1 MLQPDF
7 RRYVV
12 RRHLDFA
19 WLGASKGCCVMTS
32 TRSRFDY
39 ELKKLQKDLMHLSE
53 MVGQAIDSSVV
64 ALYEH
69 DLELAKQVDRD
80 DARINKLRLDIEE
93 SVYMLV
99 ALQQPIASDMRLLMA
114 SITIVT
120 NLERMGDH
128 AAGIARLV
136 ERIGPDPVTPIPAAF
151 KEMSRNAQNMLH
163 NAMVGL
169 ERRDQELARQ
179 VISQDASV
187 DALHKQVYDLLLQ
200 QMIKDP
206 STIEVCTL
214 LLWVSHN
221 LERIA
226 DRVTNICERVIYL
239 LTGELTENFDPM
251 P

>member
-1 MLQPDF
+1 
-7 RRYVV
+7 
-12 RRHLDFA
+12 
-19 WLGASKGCCVMTS
+19 MTS

-39 ELKKLQKDLMHLSE
+39 ELKKLQKDLLHLSE
-53 MVGQAIDSSVV
+53 MVSQAIESSVT

-69 DLELAKQVDRD
+69 DLDLAKQVDQD

-93 SVYMLV
+93 SVYTLV
-99 ALQQPIASDMRLLMA
+99 ALQQPIATDMRLLMA

-128 AAGIARLV
+128 AAGIARIAL
-136 ERIGPDPVTPIPAAF
+136 RIGKDPVIPIPANF
-151 KEMSRNAQNMLH
+151 KEMAHIAQNMLH
-163 NAMVGL
+163 NAMAGL
-169 ERRDQELARQ
+169 ERRDQELERQ
-179 VISQDASV
+179 VITEDATV
-187 DALHKQVYDLLLQ
+187 DKLHKQAYDLLLQ

-206 STIEVCTL
+206 STVEVSTH

-239 LTGELTENFDPM
+239 LTGELTENLDPM